1 MRHRRPL
8 RRSALIPGAY
18 NRPLKLCPPEVAPTA
33 PRSGAKVESVVL
45 GAGAKVQSP
54 ATLLWGLTP
63 VGATSGSRVEF
74 IHEKDGKSYIMHKPH
89 PANIIKGYVMRQVL
103 SYLTTNGY
111 LKEKED

>member
-1 MRHRRPL
+1 
-8 RRSALIPGAY
+8 
-18 NRPLKLCPPEVAPTA
+18 
-33 PRSGAKVESVVL
+33 VESAGL
-45 GAGAKVQSP
+45 GSGAKVQSP